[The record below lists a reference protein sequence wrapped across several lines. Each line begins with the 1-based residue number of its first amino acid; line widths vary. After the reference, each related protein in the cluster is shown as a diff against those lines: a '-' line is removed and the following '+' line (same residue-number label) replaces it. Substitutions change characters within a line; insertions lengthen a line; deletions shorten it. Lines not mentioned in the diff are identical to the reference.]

1 MTSIDQFSDRQF
13 TSDEC
18 GDSLWNEE
26 NLNPGKVP
34 GAGDMTF
41 TGDQQPDEIALIQF
55 STNNRPFTMQT
66 KHQFI
71 KINGVDIFYREA
83 GPADAPVLVL
93 LHGYPTSSHMF
104 RNLIHNLSDKF
115 RLIAP
120 DYPGYGRSEQPKI
133 ADFSYT
139 FANYATIIEAL
150 LKALNIDKFSLYLMD
165 YGAPVGWRIASA
177 NPQKIETLIV
187 QNGCAYEEG
196 LETFWDPFKVYW
208 ADRSNKAAEDELK
221 TFHSPDGLK
230 WQYTHGVP
238 DPSVVSPDNWEIDL
252 RHIEREE
259 NGQIQLDLFYDYRTN
274 VVLYPQ
280 WQQYLRDNNP
290 EMLIVYGR
298 NDYIFPVAGAEAYK
312 KDVKNLEY
320 HLFDAGHFALESVG
334 DEIADKIRDFLERK
348 LKSVVQMMSLDK

>member
-1 MTSIDQFSDRQF
+1 MNPIDQLNEVPFVNE
-13 TSDEC
+13 EC
-18 GDSLWNEE
+18 GDTMWNEE
-26 NLNPGKVP
+26 NLNPTK
-34 GAGDMTF
+34 F
-41 TGDQQPDEIALIQF
+41 L
-55 STNNRPFTMQT
+55 TNKRSIKMQT

-71 KINGVDIFYREA
+71 EINGVNIFYRDA
-83 GPADAPVLVL
+83 GPEDAPVLVL

-139 FANYATIIEAL
+139 FANYAVIVDAL
-150 LKALNIDKFSLYLMD
+150 LNALNIKKFSLYLMD

-177 NPQKIETLIV
+177 NPERIDTLIV

-208 ADRSNKAAEDELK
+208 ADRSNKTAEDELK

-238 DPSVVSPDNWEIDL
+238 DTSVVSPDNWEIDL
-252 RHIEREE
+252 RHLEREE
-259 NGQIQLDLFYDYRTN
+259 NGQIQLDLFYDYQTN

-290 EMLIVYGR
+290 EMLIVYGK
-298 NDYIFPVAGAEAYK
+298 NDYIFPASGAEAYK

-348 LKSVVQMMSLDK
+348 VK